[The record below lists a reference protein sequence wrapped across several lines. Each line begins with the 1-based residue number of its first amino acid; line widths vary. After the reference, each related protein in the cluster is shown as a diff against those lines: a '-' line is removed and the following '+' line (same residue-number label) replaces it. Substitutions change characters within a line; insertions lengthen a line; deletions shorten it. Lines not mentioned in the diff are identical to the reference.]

1 MVHSCEAYFSNCSY
15 MTNSGIL
22 AQAIL
27 AQAILAQA
35 RRAMARLR
43 FLAAAALTAAGL
55 SAVGGIEPG
64 DASRLWPGA
73 GPKPAVA
80 ICYELSDGAAL
91 AQAVAGG
98 AEWLLTIANLDPY
111 PELLQ
116 RQFLALAQ
124 LRSVETARPLL
135 SAANTGPTGMV
146 SAEGTVL
153 QHLPLMQPGLMI
165 SALEPQ
171 QQLTPYVRWGERPL
185 ALLMVL
191 LVISRLRLRG
201 AGSGRPPAP
210 ALRRRTPPPG
220 QG

>member
-1 MVHSCEAYFSNCSY
+1 M
-15 MTNSGIL
+15 
-22 AQAIL
+22 
-27 AQAILAQA
+27 
-35 RRAMARLR
+35 
-43 FLAAAALTAAGL
+43 
-55 SAVGGIEPG
+55 
-64 DASRLWPGA
+64 
-73 GPKPAVA
+73 
-80 ICYELSDGAAL
+80 

-146 SAEGTVL
+146 SAEGKVL
-153 QHLPLMQPGLMI
+153 QHLAPMQPGFLI

-185 ALLMVL
+185 WLLLMAT
-191 LVISRLRLRG
+191 VIVRVKQRPV
-201 AGSGRPPAP
+201 GSGRPPTPAP
-210 ALRRRTPPPG
+210 RRKTRPPG
-220 QG
+220 PE